1 MAKMFYSLE
10 EAASKLGKS
19 VDDVKAMADNRQ
31 LEVFR
36 DRDRLMF
43 KVEQVDL
50 LSGGGDNDVIPLAGD
65 SAELEP
71 ISLAS
76 SGSSIALEN
85 PKESTGISI
94 FDADATDES
103 DPSAV
108 TRISQSMSPGIADPG
123 ASRGG
128 SAAGG
133 SAVVGSSIGDMTRA
147 ADDTGIGGSLLDDV
161 YGQGSADASADQD
174 PAFASSPGASLFE
187 GTTVGADDGSAG
199 NQAMVPMMLEA
210 YDGPGSGLV
219 GGLAFGIVATL
230 LVAVFA
236 VIVSTTSSSASLLN
250 ALGENIYAVLGGLA
264 GLILVGGGLGFVL
277 GKKS

>member
-19 VDDVKAMADNRQ
+19 VDEVKSMADNRQ

-50 LSGGGDNDVIPLAGD
+50 LSGGGEDVIPLAGD

-94 FDADATDES
+94 FDPDATTEEI

-108 TRISQSMSPGIADPG
+108 TRISQSIAPVADPG
-123 ASRGG
+123 SSRGG

-133 SAVVGSSIGDMTRA
+133 SSIGDMTR

-174 PAFASSPGASLFE
+174 AFATSPGASLFE
-187 GTTVGADDGSAG
+187 GTTVAADDAG
-199 NQAMVPMMLEA
+199 AGHAAMVPMVAEV
-210 YDGPGSGLV
+210 YDGAGSGLV
-219 GGLAFGIVATL
+219 GGLAIGIVVTL
-230 LVAVFA
+230 LVAIFA
-236 VIVSTTSSSASLLN
+236 VIVSTTGAGGSALG
-250 ALGENIYAVLGGLA
+250 ALGENVYAVLGGLA
-264 GLILVGGGLGFVL
+264 GLIAIAGGLGWFL

>member
-19 VDDVKAMADNRQ
+19 VDEVKAMADNRQ

-50 LSGGGDNDVIPLAGD
+50 LSGGGDDVIPLAGD

-76 SGSSIALEN
+76 SGSAIALEN

-94 FDADATDES
+94 FDADSTDDS

-108 TRISQSMSPGIADPG
+108 TRISQSMPPGIADPG

-128 SAAGG
+128 SASGG
-133 SAVVGSSIGDMTRA
+133 SAVGGSSIGDMTRA

-174 PAFASSPGASLFE
+174 AAFASSPGASLFE
-187 GTTVGADDGSAG
+187 GTTVGTDDAGS
-199 NQAMVPMMLEA
+199 NQAMVPMMVEA

-219 GGLAFGIVATL
+219 GGLALGIVATL

-236 VIVSTTSSSASLLN
+236 VIVGTTSTSSGLLGTM
-250 ALGENIYAVLGGLA
+250 GENVFAVLGALA
-264 GLILVGGGLGFVL
+264 GIIIVGGVLGWVI

>member
-10 EAASKLGKS
+10 EAAAKLGKS
-19 VDDVKAMADNRQ
+19 VDEVKSMADNRQ

-50 LSGGGDNDVIPLAGD
+50 LSGGGDDVIPLAGD

-108 TRISQSMSPGIADPG
+108 TRVSQSIAPIADPG
-123 ASRGG
+123 SSRGG
-128 SAAGG
+128 SGAGG
-133 SAVVGSSIGDMTRA
+133 SAVGGSSIGDMTRA
-147 ADDTGIGGSLLDDV
+147 EDTGIGGSLLDDV

-174 PAFASSPGASLFE
+174 AFATSPGASLFE
-187 GTTVGADDGSAG
+187 GTSVAADDAG
-199 NQAMVPMMLEA
+199 AAGAAMVPMVAEV

-219 GGLAFGIVATL
+219 GGLAFGVVVTL

-236 VIVSTTSSSASLLN
+236 VIVSTTTTNASVL
-250 ALGENIYAVLGGLA
+250 ATLGENVYAVLGGLA
-264 GLILVGGGLGFVL
+264 GLIAIGGGLGWFL